1 MSVIPSETRELFV
14 IMQNADREM
23 YAAGDKARKARKDWE
38 TACKLRVMKTHPE
51 IQGLVNEIQD
61 LKLKLSQAQSHLQ
74 IITDRNDVTHMF
86 REYMP

>member
-1 MSVIPSETRELFV
+1 
-14 IMQNADREM
+14 MQNADREM